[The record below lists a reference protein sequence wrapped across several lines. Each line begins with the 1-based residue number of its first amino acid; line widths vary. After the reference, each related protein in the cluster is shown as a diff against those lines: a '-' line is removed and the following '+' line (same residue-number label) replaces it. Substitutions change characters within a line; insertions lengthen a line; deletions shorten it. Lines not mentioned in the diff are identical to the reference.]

1 MAIAGRVAI
10 VPKGDWSADAAYKR
24 LDAVTYNNTLYFA
37 KKEVPAGTATS
48 NTEYWSKSIVGGA
61 GGVATA
67 DEAGV
72 VKPADGLTVAE
83 DGTLK
88 VSIDGTTLTMD
99 QVNNVI
105 KLADTLKDKING
117 AFPAANLINNLTTTE
132 AGFGLDARQGK
143 ALDDKITEINGSLN
157 SKFQII
163 NPDGITKNFYY
174 EKSIGEV
181 GGWFR
186 FFKITYFSET
196 GAQGA
201 AYNHFNV
208 TISQVFNNGSGGNCN
223 FDIIEEYAD
232 NPYII
237 QRYNTLKQIKKFRI
251 VRSGN
256 IIYFDF
262 YANSIDN
269 TTIVLIN
276 IPFCKNASNISEAS
290 IVKYLIVP
298 DVSDGE
304 KIIKNTNLTTNN

>member
-1 MAIAGRVAI
+1 MTKTKYYDLQMDDPQDDYDVEVVNANLKKIDEQMKTRENATDALQEPEFTVAAKRENIASKEKMPKILGKIAKFFADLKTVAFSGKYNDLDGKPAI
-10 VPKGDWSADAAYKR
+10 V
-24 LDAVTYNNTLYFA
+24 NN
-37 KKEVPAGTATS
+37 
-48 NTEYWSKSIVGGA
+48 N
-61 GGVATA
+61 
-67 DEAGV
+67 
-72 VKPADGLTVAE
+72 
-83 DGTLK
+83 
-88 VSIDGTTLTMD
+88 
-99 QVNNVI
+99 
-105 KLADTLKDKING
+105 
-117 AFPAANLINNLTTTE
+117 TTTE
-132 AGFGLDARQGK
+132 PGSALDARQANPNIEGTM
-143 ALDDKITEINGSLN
+143 AANIQQINSNLN

-174 EKSIGEV
+174 EKSIGEA

-208 TISQVFNNGSGGNCN
+208 TISQVFNNGLGGNCN

-262 YANSIDN
+262 YANSINN

-276 IPFCKNASNISEAS
+276 IPFYKNTSNISEAS

-304 KIIKNTNLTTNN
+304 KIIKKY

>member
-1 MAIAGRVAI
+1 MDDPQDDYDVEVVNANLKKIDEQMKTRENAT
-10 VPKGDWSADAAYKR
+10 DA
-24 LDAVTYNNTLYFA
+24 LQEPEF
-37 KKEVPAGTATS
+37 
-48 NTEYWSKSIVGGA
+48 
-61 GGVATA
+61 
-67 DEAGV
+67 
-72 VKPADGLTVAE
+72 TVAE
-83 DGTLK
+83 KRENIASKEKMPKILGKIAKFFTDLKTVAFSGKYSDLDGK
-88 VSIDGTTLTMD
+88 PAI
-99 QVNNVI
+99 VNN
-105 KLADTLKDKING
+105 N
-117 AFPAANLINNLTTTE
+117 TTTE
-132 AGFGLDARQGK
+132 PGSALDARQANPNIEGTM
-143 ALDDKITEINGSLN
+143 AANIQQINSNLN

-174 EKSIGEV
+174 EKSIGTA

-208 TISQVFNNGSGGNCN
+208 TISQVFNNGLGGNCN
-223 FDIIEEYAD
+223 FDIIEEHAD
-232 NPYII
+232 NPHII

-276 IPFCKNASNISEAS
+276 IPFYKNTSNISEAS

>member
-1 MAIAGRVAI
+1 MR
-10 VPKGDWSADAAYKR
+10 R
-24 LDAVTYNNTLYFA
+24 TN
-37 KKEVPAGTATS
+37 S
-48 NTEYWSKSIVGGA
+48 N
-61 GGVATA
+61 
-67 DEAGV
+67 
-72 VKPADGLTVAE
+72 
-83 DGTLK
+83 
-88 VSIDGTTLTMD
+88 
-99 QVNNVI
+99 
-105 KLADTLKDKING
+105 
-117 AFPAANLINNLTTTE
+117 
-132 AGFGLDARQGK
+132 
-143 ALDDKITEINGSLN
+143 LN

-174 EKSIGEV
+174 EKSIGNA

-201 AYNHFNV
+201 SYNHFNV
-208 TISQVFNNGSGGNCN
+208 AISQVFNNGLGGNCN

-237 QRYNTLKQIKKFRI
+237 QRYNTLRQIKKFRI

-262 YANSIDN
+262 YANGINN

-276 IPFCKNASNISEAS
+276 IPFYKKASNISEAS